1 MKLSD
6 IMGNAGLS
14 GFAEVALVIFVVVF
28 AAVVVRTFLPSRHRE
43 MERARH
49 LPLDDGAA
57 PSSPSSTTARTRE
70 ER

>member
-14 GFAEVALVIFVVVF
+14 GFAEVALVIFLVVF
-28 AAVVVRTFLPSRHRE
+28 VAVVVRTFLPSRRRE
-43 MERARH
+43 MERASH
-49 LPLDDGAA
+49 LPLEDGT
-57 PSSPSSTTARTRE
+57 PSSHPSRTARTRE